1 MFSAGFS
8 DVDATLVSAG
18 GGLELQGTVRVESFD
33 VRDDALRARVLAPAF
48 LDAERHPELAFRST
62 AIRTDRDELRV
73 SGELT
78 IKGTTRTRDQV
89 TDAIATGVPDHA
101 ADSARDTLGG
111 AVGAADRLPTG
122 LLAASREAFTD
133 RLHMAAAVGACEP
146 HGGSGD
152 RAATCRNRP
161 CGPRRT
167 RTRIEAPARLP
178 GSPSRSSRKHEP
190 ARIRPRA

>member
-1 MFSAGFS
+1 MTVSMFSAGFS

-33 VRDDALRARVLAPAF
+33 VRDDALRAQVLAPAF

-73 SGELT
+73 AGELT

-89 TDAIATGVPDHA
+89 TDAIATGAPEHA

-122 LLAASREAFTD
+122 LSTWRRRGSSTDGRSR
-133 RLHMAAAVGACEP
+133 LP
-146 HGGSGD
+146 
-152 RAATCRNRP
+152 P
-161 CGPRRT
+161 PRRSTTSPT
-167 RTRIEAPARLP
+167 RAR
-178 GSPSRSSRKHEP
+178 GSSP
-190 ARIRPRA
+190 